1 MASTVL
7 ATEVQSMNV
16 HPTGGAVPIQ
26 LENMYSG
33 MVLSVTPIRYSRYTT
48 TSTGY
53 ASGILFGGTFE
64 KLRADTYIRATCT
77 VFGNGFQ
84 SGNCAVGMKL
94 DNSWD
99 YGCAYQYDGVWAQ
112 QTQMIFGTS
121 YWTSVM
127 QGVHNIS
134 VGWNTINNSS
144 NERPFTTLNP
154 NNNQDARNQQFVS
167 TILVYEVYP

>member
-1 MASTVL
+1 MVSKVL
-7 ATEVQSMNV
+7 ATELQSTTVNAAG
-16 HPTGGAVPIQ
+16 PVPIQ

-33 MVLSVTPIRYSRYTT
+33 MVLAVTPIRYSRRVT

-53 ASGILFGGTFE
+53 ASGMLFGGTFE

-77 VFGNGFQ
+77 VFGQGPQ
-84 SGNCAVGMKL
+84 SGDCGVGMKL

-99 YGCAYQYDGVWAQ
+99 YGCAYQYDGSSY
-112 QTQMIFGTS
+112 TQILFGTS
-121 YWTSVM
+121 YWT
-127 QGVHNIS
+127 GIAKGTHNIG
-134 VGWNTINNSS
+134 VGWNTVNNSS

-154 NNNQDARNQQFVS
+154 NTSEDGRNQQFIS